1 MERPRQFIS
10 ELKRRRVL
18 NSLMIWGI
26 VAFAVLQVYEPVM
39 HGLHLPEWT
48 LSFVVVALAFGFPIT
63 ATLSWLFD
71 IKLSGIET
79 TRPAL
84 EAGGG
89 SSADSRLQGIRLLL
103 VLVGLG
109 AAVAIPGLVYFF
121 AWHGATGRSAEA
133 AGADP
138 AAKGMPSIAV
148 LPFADMSPQKDQQ
161 YLADGFAEEML
172 NALAQVE
179 GLHVTGRIAPV
190 SFKGMSEDPRAIGQ
204 MLKVDAVLTGSVRRE
219 GKRIRI
225 CTALVNVANGYQ
237 LWSKVFERDLLAVFA
252 AEEEIAR
259 EAAEAIQVRLLP
271 GRAPLTER
279 KTSPEVFRRAVVKQD

>member
-18 NSLMIWGI
+18 HSLMIWGI

-89 SSADSRLQGIRLLL
+89 SSADSRLQGVRLLL

-121 AWHGATGRSAEA
+121 AWHGATGLSAEA

-148 LPFADMSPQKDQQ
+148 LPFADMSPRKDQQ
-161 YLADGFAEEML
+161 YLADGVAEEML

-179 GLHVTGRIAPV
+179 GRIASV